1 MKPPLLIPKRPQTPT
16 SMQDAV
22 NAIAGASAG
31 GQPPMNMPAQR
42 PQRSPMPQA
51 DLSGVLAGMGAQA
64 EDPLAKY
71 SDLLARLGAGASKK
85 PGQVSI
91 MPVPKKPGMSP
102 MPVSAPGR
110 SWAEIVSEIMK
121 GMK

>member
-1 MKPPLLIPKRPQTPT
+1 MKAPLLIPKRPQMAAP
-16 SMQDAV
+16 MGAQDISKM
-22 NAIAGASAG
+22 IAGA
-31 GQPPMNMPAQR
+31 QPQ
-42 PQRSPMPQA
+42 
-51 DLSGVLAGMGAQA
+51 VT

-91 MPVPKKPGMSP
+91 MPVPKKPGQVSI
-102 MPVSAPGR
+102 MPVPKKPLVAFMPSNGPGR